1 MNKSYL
7 MAKTNED
14 EYSETL
20 FAEFDEIIE
29 SLSIFKSQI
38 NLIQQRVKDLEKNM
52 KKHVKVLKRGS
63 VKNKNKGPRK
73 PSGFAKPS
81 QVTKEL
87 CEFMNKNEGTELA
100 RTEVTRA
107 LVSYIKEHN
116 LQNKENSKIIHADE
130 KLKNLLELDD
140 SDELTYF
147 NLQKYMNKHF
157 ISYSK

>member
-1 MNKSYL
+1 MSL
-7 MAKTNED
+7 PCEED
-14 EYSETL
+14 NFSGL
-20 FAEFDEIIE
+20 FSEFDEIIE
-29 SLSIFKSQI
+29 ELTVFKTYITSMQ
-38 NLIQQRVKDLEKNM
+38 NRVKELEKNV
-52 KKHVKVLKRGS
+52 KKQVKILKKS
-63 VKNKNKGPRK
+63 INKNKSKVPRK

-87 CEFMNKNEGTELA
+87 CEFMNKNEGSELA

-116 LQNKENSKIIHADE
+116 LQNKENSKIIEADE
-130 KLKNLLELDD
+130 KLKNLLDLDD
-140 SDELTYF
+140 NDELTYF